1 MAELARP
8 IRRLSQQQQLKRTH
22 SSSAW
27 GAQRVR
33 TGHFLPSLESPS
45 PTEPSPLEGLQII
58 TGPKTSHEVYAP
70 ARAHSWNL
78 ALVSHERPSPILK
91 MLRATSC
98 LAQLQSRPQWISAPR
113 SCHDST
119 NSLMSRHPTIRPMLV
134 FLAWPPLSGSRQLQ
148 GVPEALEGPIQALKN
163 SDRPAAQHHMLMLES
178 FMLPRCILR
187 SIFPFV
193 FRGSFSICTML
204 CGLS

>member
-1 MAELARP
+1 MHQHVL
-8 IRRLSQQQQLKRTH
+8 
-22 SSSAW
+22 
-27 GAQRVR
+27 
-33 TGHFLPSLESPS
+33 
-45 PTEPSPLEGLQII
+45 
-58 TGPKTSHEVYAP
+58 
-70 ARAHSWNL
+70 HSWNL

-193 FRGSFSICTML
+193 FRGSFLHLHDALRPKLTRQARLPRRNKKQALMFSEVKAGNPKPQTLKRYSRCAIWH
-204 CGLS
+204 LSAHTDC